1 MYLYQNVTKCT
12 YVINSKASSCSFLH
26 FSRLPFAFNLR
37 MSLFCDTLFLAIPI
51 SSVRISDVSTLIPGE
66 VSLDLSRSM
75 LLLTVVST
83 SLPQWSQGA
92 TGLGQLLEGLKK
104 VLKKNFLFSK
114 IQIFYTYL
122 SLHSASSS
130 SRTVLTWPRERR
142 TKSFPVLVSI

>member
-1 MYLYQNVTKCT
+1 MYLYLNVKKCT

-66 VSLDLSRSM
+66 ASLDLSRSM

-122 SLHSASSS
+122 SLHSASTS